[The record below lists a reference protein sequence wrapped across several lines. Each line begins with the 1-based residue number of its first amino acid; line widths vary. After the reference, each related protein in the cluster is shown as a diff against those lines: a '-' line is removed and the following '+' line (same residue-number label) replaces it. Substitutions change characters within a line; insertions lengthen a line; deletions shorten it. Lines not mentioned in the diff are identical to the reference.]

1 MMPMLPFLDYKYGLC
16 TLIFACYWSFEKSA
30 PIKVLNKF
38 DTKSWSYCIMTVAHN
53 IASLFQK
60 VLFVFSTGSS
70 IVSPFVTL
78 AKDVTSVTQILDQST
93 TKMLT
98 VVVKT
103 LQSFCF
109 KIALKVSNPFD
120 LVPMN
125 GLTFAMTLFLV
136 SHSQR

>member
-1 MMPMLPFLDYKYGLC
+1 L
-16 TLIFACYWSFEKSA
+16 
-30 PIKVLNKF
+30 
-38 DTKSWSYCIMTVAHN
+38 TVAHN

-60 VLFVFSTGSS
+60 VLFVFSTGPS
-70 IVSPFVTL
+70 IVSLFVTL
-78 AKDVTSVTQILDQST
+78 AKDVTSVSQILDQST

-109 KIALKVSNPFD
+109 KIALNVSNTFD
-120 LVPMN
+120 LVPLN
-125 GLTFAMTLFLV
+125 GLTFAMTHFLV